1 LPFAKAALLLL
12 LSAPLVAPAETAFR
26 VETRDGPIA
35 LEVHDDGAT
44 LQLRLPRHV
53 ALDVSTRALD
63 ELLTQA
69 FPQHVLPAERISI
82 DVGRIIEHPWL
93 SQRLAEAALRSPRD
107 SGAASRAAERQ
118 RRRAQRLTTKL
129 VAPWAAVL
137 PGATVQRVEREVL
150 IGRVG
155 ETADLAPSPRT
166 RRRPASDLFDAILAA
181 SRKDPTVKTS
191 VFRDRRAAPFTA
203 PQLGV
208 WKWRAMLR
216 ARSPGAALRR
226 HRAPR
231 RAALRLRVSCWST
244 AGLSPS
250 PRW

>member
-1 LPFAKAALLLL
+1 VIEYRRTLPFAKAALLLL

-93 SQRLAEAALRSPRD
+93 SQRLAETALHSPRWD
-107 SGAASRAAERQ
+107 AARGTPRGGNDNSAV
-118 RRRAQRLTTKL
+118 AQMIDDANL
-129 VAPWAAVL
+129 VAAWAAVFAHH
-137 PGATVQRVEREVL
+137 GATVRNASVEKVL

-155 ETADLAPSPRT
+155 ETAELAPLAAD
-166 RRRPASDLFDAILAA
+166 PAAAGKRLPFDAIL
-181 SRKDPTVKTS
+181 
-191 VFRDRRAAPFTA
+191 
-203 PQLGV
+203 
-208 WKWRAMLR
+208 W
-216 ARSPGAALRR
+216 
-226 HRAPR
+226 
-231 RAALRLRVSCWST
+231 LRLERT
-244 AGLSPS
+244 QP
-250 PRW
+250 

>member
-1 LPFAKAALLLL
+1 VIECRRTLPFAKAALLLL

-93 SQRLAEAALRSPRD
+93 SQRLAESALRSPRWD
-107 SGAASRAAERQ
+107 AVRGKPRGGNDNAVV
-118 RRRAQRLTTKL
+118 AQLIDGEKL
-129 VAPWAAVL
+129 VAPWAAVFARH
-137 PGATVQRVEREVL
+137 GATVRNASVEKVL

-155 ETADLAPSPRT
+155 ETAELAPLAAH
-166 RRRPASDLFDAILAA
+166 PAAAGKRLPFDAIL
-181 SRKDPTVKTS
+181 
-191 VFRDRRAAPFTA
+191 
-203 PQLGV
+203 
-208 WKWRAMLR
+208 W
-216 ARSPGAALRR
+216 
-226 HRAPR
+226 
-231 RAALRLRVSCWST
+231 LRLERT
-244 AGLSPS
+244 HP
-250 PRW
+250 